1 MPATFHIFKVVASL
15 PGQLVANALYAV
27 RVGAGFDLHATTT
40 DGVAHK
46 LNTATVKTFTVK
58 ADYEAYT
65 PTDPNEIVLYV
76 GS

>member
-1 MPATFHIFKVVASL
+1 M
-15 PGQLVANALYAV
+15 ANALYAV